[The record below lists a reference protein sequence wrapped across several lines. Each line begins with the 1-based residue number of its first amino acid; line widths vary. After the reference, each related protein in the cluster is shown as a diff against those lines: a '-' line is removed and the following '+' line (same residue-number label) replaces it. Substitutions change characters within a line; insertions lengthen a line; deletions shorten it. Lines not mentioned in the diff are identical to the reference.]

1 MARVMTGASWRQTLE
16 LLSAAR
22 DITVEDFDQND
33 PSMLLATLDIGGHRL
48 TVVARHDEHAYKGL
62 ALVSMTTRVEEGR
75 AQFAFRRDQMSDLDV
90 DCILELLTLEALVR
104 NALLA

>member
-33 PSMLLATLDIGGHRL
+33 PSMLLATLR
-48 TVVARHDEHAYKGL
+48 ARFQPRMRGKE
-62 ALVSMTTRVEEGR
+62 
-75 AQFAFRRDQMSDLDV
+75 
-90 DCILELLTLEALVR
+90 
-104 NALLA
+104 